1 MICMSPET
9 TQETTVERNIN
20 DSEDVPQ
27 DVERSTMPFPIPF
40 DKFKNP
46 GVQDQLRTLYQTLE
60 QFYLISHRIKN
71 P

>member
-1 MICMSPET
+1 MICMSTET

-20 DSEDVPQ
+20 DLEDVPQ
-27 DVERSTMPFPIPF
+27 DEEQNTMPFPIPF

>member
-1 MICMSPET
+1 MICMSTET
-9 TQETTVERNIN
+9 TQETTVEKNIN

-27 DVERSTMPFPIPF
+27 DEERSTMPFPIPF